1 LCLFL
6 LKQYYFRL
14 TYVIEPEFFCD
25 GLCRTKGIGIN
36 SRAVY
41 TVSIVTKGNR
51 RPLFTRN
58 APEVGVRVISPCS
71 YAEKIHL
78 KGYTQFCRCLA
89 YFSAFPFIHT
99 PVTCKMLCGYTE
111 AELRAVNIK
120 DNTHQGEW
128 DLDVLSAWTADLN
141 MAFGIDADK
150 KEVDERTIPDME
162 PIRFEKYDYVIIA
175 CDNEID
181 YNELVRNLGIE
192 GAKIRVAKRKLKARA
207 VWYHDIKAQIIPK
220 APVEETEDAE

>member
-1 LCLFL
+1 MAKEIKVMTL
-6 LKQYYFRL
+6 
-14 TYVIEPEFFCD
+14 
-25 GLCRTKGIGIN
+25 
-36 SRAVY
+36 
-41 TVSIVTKGNR
+41 
-51 RPLFTRN
+51 
-58 APEVGVRVISPCS
+58 EVGQLKTGFGNPRKITAKKMKELEASLEESGDFGIFVIDEQ
-71 YAEKIHL
+71 YNIIAGNQRATVLRK
-78 KGYTQFCRCLA
+78 KD
-89 YFSAFPFIHT
+89 IHT

-192 GAKIRVAKRKLKARA
+192 GAKIKVAKRKLKARA

>member
-1 LCLFL
+1 MAKEIKVMTL
-6 LKQYYFRL
+6 
-14 TYVIEPEFFCD
+14 
-25 GLCRTKGIGIN
+25 
-36 SRAVY
+36 
-41 TVSIVTKGNR
+41 
-51 RPLFTRN
+51 
-58 APEVGVRVISPCS
+58 EVGQLKTGFGNPRKITAKKMKELEASLEESGDFGIFVIDEQ
-71 YAEKIHL
+71 YNIIAGNQRATVLRK
-78 KGYTQFCRCLA
+78 KD
-89 YFSAFPFIHT
+89 IHT

-181 YNELVRNLGIE
+181 YNELIRNLGIE
-192 GAKIRVAKRKLKARA
+192 GAKIKVAKRKLKARA